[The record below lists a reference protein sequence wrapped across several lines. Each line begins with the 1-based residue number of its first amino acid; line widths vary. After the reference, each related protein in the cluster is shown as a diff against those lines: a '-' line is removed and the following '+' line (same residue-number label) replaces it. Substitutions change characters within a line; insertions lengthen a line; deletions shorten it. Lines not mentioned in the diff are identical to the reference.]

1 MRRRCLSRA
10 IRKGVHVS
18 EFVVLLGVP
27 IAVTAAV
34 VGVLLR
40 KLKDGADILMKKGPI
55 SSGYYL

>member
-1 MRRRCLSRA
+1 M
-10 IRKGVHVS
+10 S

-27 IAVTAAV
+27 IVAIAAV

>member
-1 MRRRCLSRA
+1 ML
-10 IRKGVHVS
+10 

-27 IAVTAAV
+27 MAATAAV

-40 KLKDGADILMKKGPI
+40 KLKDGADILMRKRPI

>member
-1 MRRRCLSRA
+1 ML
-10 IRKGVHVS
+10 

-27 IAVTAAV
+27 MAATAAV

-40 KLKDGADILMKKGPI
+40 KLKDGADILMKNGRI

>member
-1 MRRRCLSRA
+1 ML
-10 IRKGVHVS
+10 

-40 KLKDGADILMKKGPI
+40 KLKDGADILMKNGRI